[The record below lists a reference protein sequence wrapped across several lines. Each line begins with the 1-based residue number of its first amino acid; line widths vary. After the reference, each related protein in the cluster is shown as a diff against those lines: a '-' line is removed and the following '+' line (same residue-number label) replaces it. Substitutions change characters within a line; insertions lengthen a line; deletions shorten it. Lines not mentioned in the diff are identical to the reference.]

1 MLHSPCFVTALFSRV
16 SDVNGCFFARTE
28 GCNTL
33 FCVDSHI
40 YFCIGS
46 VALSYSTWITWM
58 HKFKDIC
65 LQLSHICLEFHL
77 FHPVFYFPN
86 NLPPSFSLPAVIYFI
101 VPWNLFIS
109 RADGG
114 EQCRPHTPFL
124 YKGILQHAEHSSVS
138 GASLSAQD
146 TAGPEHMATWLT
158 GSRWGNVA
166 PIMDQ
171 SSPIDG
177 GPSRAWLRAEWA
189 LMPILFDLFF
199 PAWEFLTSL

>member
-1 MLHSPCFVTALFSRV
+1 MTALFSRE
-16 SDVNGCFFARTE
+16 SYVNGCFFVRIE

-33 FCVDSHI
+33 FCIDSHI

-101 VPWNLFIS
+101 VPWNPFIS

-114 EQCRPHTPFL
+114 EQCRPHTPLL
-124 YKGILQHAEHSSVS
+124 YKGILQHGEQALCLVWVFLLRTQLVPSTRQC
-138 GASLSAQD
+138 GW
-146 TAGPEHMATWLT
+146 PWL
-158 GSRWGNVA
+158 
-166 PIMDQ
+166 Q
-171 SSPIDG
+171 SSG
-177 GPSRAWLRAEWA
+177 RAWLAG
-189 LMPILFDLFF
+189 F
-199 PAWEFLTSL
+199 PVR